1 MPAGAAQWAS
11 VTPADRWQYVASWR
25 HWLTPGMGVKRHVA
39 WVVFGALLS
48 AVGFAIAVLWLLGEG
63 RREIAAPLEQVLIGD
78 VWARHAGWVGGV
90 VALAGTFV
98 AILAIG
104 RLNRSLLSNWVTRP
118 HEVAEVLHR
127 RLVLGRGPRIV
138 ALGGG
143 TGLSL
148 LLRGL
153 REHTS
158 QVTAVVAVSDDGGS
172 TGRLRA
178 AFGMPAPGDLNDCLA
193 ALATDEAALGRLLQY
208 RFDRGDELLGH
219 TFGNVL
225 IATLNEVEGDFGE
238 AIRSLNRLLELQ
250 GAVWPATARPVTL
263 RVTKADGTVV
273 TGESAVRAVPGAS
286 ERLELAPGDADAM
299 PEAVAAIAHAELV
312 VLGPGSLFTS
322 TLPPVL
328 VPGVAEALRTTAAP
342 IVYVANLMTEAGETD
357 AFDLWHHLETVH
369 AHLGRWPDVVL
380 GNRSAIDDERLAAYA
395 TEGAEPVPFDTTRVE
410 AAGMVA
416 TAAPLLGHGRHAQH
430 DPAALARALV
440 ALVPKRR
447 SER

>member
-1 MPAGAAQWAS
+1 M
-11 VTPADRWQYVASWR
+11 TPNDRWLYVASWR

-39 WVVFGALLS
+39 WAVVGALVA
-48 AVGFAIAVLWLLGEG
+48 AVGFVVAVLWMLGEG
-63 RREIAAPLEQVLIGD
+63 RRELAAPIERVLVGD
-78 VWARHAGWVGGV
+78 VWARHAGWAGGV
-90 VALAGTFV
+90 VALVGTFV
-98 AILAIG
+98 TVMALG
-104 RLNRSLLSNWVTRP
+104 RLNRSLLSNWVQRP
-118 HEVAEVLHR
+118 YEVAEVLHR
-127 RLVLGRGPRIV
+127 RLILARGPRIV

-158 QVTAVVAVSDDGGS
+158 NLTAVVAVSDDGGS

-178 AFGMPAPGDLNDCLA
+178 AYGMPAPGDLTDCLA

-208 RFDRGDELLGH
+208 RFRRGDDLLGH

-225 IATLNEVEGDFGE
+225 IATLNEVEGDFGD
-238 AIRSLNRLLELQ
+238 ALRSLNRLLELQ
-250 GAVWPATARPVTL
+250 GAVWPATPRPVTL
-263 RVTKADGTVV
+263 RVTKADDTVV
-273 TGESAVRAVPGAS
+273 AGESAVRVVPGAS
-286 ERLELAPGDADAM
+286 ARLELLPGDAEAM
-299 PEAVAAIAHAELV
+299 PEAVAAIAHAELI

-322 TLPPVL
+322 TLPPMM
-328 VPGVAEALRTTAAP
+328 VPGVSESLRTTSAR

-357 AFDLWHHLETVH
+357 GFDLWRHLEVLH

-380 GNRSAIDDERLAAYA
+380 GNQTGIDRERLAAYA
-395 TEGAEPVPFDTTRVE
+395 TEGAEPVPFDTTRAE
-410 AAGMVA
+410 AAGLTA

-440 ALVPKRR
+440 ALAPKRR

>member
-1 MPAGAAQWAS
+1 M
-11 VTPADRWQYVASWR
+11 TPADRWQYVASWR

-39 WVVFGALLS
+39 WVVLGALVS
-48 AVGFAIAVLWLLGEG
+48 AVGFTITMLWLIGEG
-63 RREIAAPLEQVLIGD
+63 RRELATPLERVLVGD
-78 VWARHAGWVGGV
+78 AWARHAGWVGAS

-98 AILAIG
+98 AIVAIG
-104 RLNRSLLSNWVTRP
+104 RLNRSLLSNWVQRP

-127 RLVLGRGPRIV
+127 RLVLARGPRIV

-143 TGLSL
+143 TGLSV

-153 REHTS
+153 RAHTS

-178 AFGMPAPGDLNDCLA
+178 AFGMPAPGDLTDCLA

-208 RFDRGDELLGH
+208 RFERGDELLGH

-225 IATLNEVEGDFGE
+225 IATLNEVEGDFAE
-238 AIRSLNRLLELQ
+238 ALRSLNRLLELQ

-273 TGESAVRAVPGAS
+273 AGESAVRAVPGAS
-286 ERLELAPGDADAM
+286 ARLELSPGDADAM
-299 PEAVAAIAHAELV
+299 PEAVAAIAHADLI

-322 TLPPVL
+322 TLPPLL
-328 VPGVAEALRTTAAP
+328 VPGISDALRTTPAS

-357 AFDLWHHLETVH
+357 GFDLGRHLETLH

-380 GNRSAIDDERLAAYA
+380 GNRTAIDEERLAAYA
-395 TEGAEPVPFDTTRVE
+395 TEGAEPVPFDAARVE
-410 AAGMVA
+410 AAGMTA
-416 TAAPLLGHGRHAQH
+416 TAAALLGHGRHAQH
-430 DPAALARALV
+430 DPAALAGALV
-440 ALVPKRR
+440 ALATKHR
-447 SER
+447 SAR

>member
-1 MPAGAAQWAS
+1 M
-11 VTPADRWQYVASWR
+11 TPTDRWQYFASWR

-39 WVVFGALLS
+39 WAVVGALVS
-48 AVGFAIAVLWLLGEG
+48 ALGLVVAALWLLGEG
-63 RREIAAPLEQVLIGD
+63 RRELAEPVERVLIGD
-78 VWARHAGWVGGV
+78 TWARYAGWLGGGV
-90 VALAGTFV
+90 AVAGAFV
-98 AILAIG
+98 AIAAIG
-104 RLNRSLLSNWVTRP
+104 RLNRSLLSNWVPRP

-127 RLVLGRGPRIV
+127 RLVLARGPRIV

-158 QVTAVVAVSDDGGS
+158 QLTAVVAVSDDGGS

-178 AFGMPAPGDLNDCLA
+178 AFGMPAPGDLTDCLA

-208 RFDRGDELLGH
+208 RFRRGDDLLGH

-225 IATLNEVEGDFGE
+225 IATLNEVEGDFGD
-238 AIRSLNRLLELQ
+238 ALRSLNRLLELQ
-250 GAVWPATARPVTL
+250 GAVWPATPRPVVL

-273 TGESAVRAVPGAS
+273 AGESAVRMVPGAS
-286 ERLELAPGDADAM
+286 ARLALLPDDAEAM
-299 PEAVAAIAHAELV
+299 PEAVAAITDAELI

-322 TLPPVL
+322 TLPPL
-328 VPGVAEALRTTAAP
+328 MVPGVTEALRSTSATL
-342 IVYVANLMTEAGETD
+342 VYVANLMTEAGETD
-357 AFDLWHHLETVH
+357 GFDLWRHVETLH

-380 GNRSAIDDERLAAYA
+380 GNRTAIDEERLAAYA
-395 TEGAEPVPFDTTRVE
+395 TEGAAPVPFDATRVE
-410 AAGMVA
+410 AEGVA
-416 TAAPLLGHGRHAQH
+416 TATAPLLGHGRHAQH

-440 ALVPKRR
+440 GLAPKRR
-447 SER
+447 GAR

>member
-1 MPAGAAQWAS
+1 M
-11 VTPADRWQYVASWR
+11 TPADRWQYVASWR

-39 WVVFGALLS
+39 WAVLGAMVS
-48 AVGFAIAVLWLLGEG
+48 AVGFTIAVLWLLGEG
-63 RREIAAPLEQVLIGD
+63 RRELAAPLERVLIGD
-78 VWARHAGWVGGV
+78 AWARHAGWAGGA
-90 VALAGTFV
+90 VAFAGTFV
-98 AILAIG
+98 AIVAIG
-104 RLNRSLLSNWVTRP
+104 RLNRSLLSNWVQRP

-127 RLVLGRGPRIV
+127 RLILARGPRIV

-153 REHTS
+153 REYTS

-208 RFDRGDELLGH
+208 RFERGDELLGH

-238 AIRSLNRLLELQ
+238 ALRSLNRLLELQ

-273 TGESAVRAVPGAS
+273 AGESAVRAVPGAS
-286 ERLELAPGDADAM
+286 ERLELSPGDADAM
-299 PEAVAAIAHAELV
+299 PEAVAAIAHAELI

-322 TLPPVL
+322 TLPPLL
-328 VPGVAEALRTTAAP
+328 VSGVTEALRTTSAR

-357 AFDLWHHLETVH
+357 GFDLWRHLEILQM
-369 AHLGRWPDVVL
+369 HLGRWPDVVL
-380 GNRSAIDDERLAAYA
+380 GNRTAIDEERLAAYA
-395 TEGAEPVPFDTTRVE
+395 IEGAEPVPFDPARAE
-410 AAGMVA
+410 AAGMTT
-416 TAAPLLGHGRHAQH
+416 TAAPLLGYGRHAQH

-440 ALVPKRR
+440 ALAPNRR